1 MIFHEKILI
10 IICILKFL
18 KIEVKLY
25 GRYSIYY
32 LERRNINEKNY
43 FIAVSRIGN
52 DCDG

>member
-1 MIFHEKILI
+1 MEDIH
-10 IICILKFL
+10 
-18 KIEVKLY
+18 
-25 GRYSIYY
+25 Y